1 MGICASK
8 DATTIV
14 ETRESNVDLNGVE
27 LKESNPNE
35 LLVGKV
41 PSNLMP
47 TGTNDGDGVEEAGHT
62 ENVLVSRVPASS
74 NRILS
79 SCRLHTD
86 ILGHFR
92 QSFWICCSAAAVKCY
107 CLVKATATP
116 TVLKRS

>member
-8 DATTIV
+8 DATAIV
-14 ETRESNVDLNGVE
+14 ETKESNVDLNGVE

-35 LLVGKV
+35 LLLEKV

-47 TGTNDGDGVEEAGHT
+47 TNDGDGVEEAGHT
-62 ENVLVSRVPASS
+62 ENVLVSCVRASS
-74 NRILS
+74 NRSLS

-92 QSFWICCSAAAVKCY
+92 QSFWIC
-107 CLVKATATP
+107 
-116 TVLKRS
+116 